1 MSQLHPQTLKFLAN
15 LKKNNNKPWFDK
27 NKSLYEEIK
36 KEITSVSSDVIKE
49 VNKFDASLGAID
61 PKKTIF
67 RIYRDIRFS
76 KDKSPYKNN
85 IGFWMAKGGMKSPAA
100 GYYVHLQPGQS
111 FLGGGIWMPEP
122 EQLNKIRQ
130 EIDYNFAAFKKII
143 NNPAFKKTFGTLS
156 TEEKLSR
163 PPKNYDETNP
173 AIEFIKLK
181 SFTVGTKLTD
191 AQVLSPGF
199 AKDVAKIFKTMY
211 RFIRYLNEA
220 IN

>member
-1 MSQLHPQTLKFLAN
+1 MNFEKALKFLKDLAR
-15 LKKNNNKPWFDK
+15 NNNRDWFEK
-27 NKSLYEEIK
+27 NKTRYIESKEEFEVFVSDLLNDMIEFDDSLAGL
-36 KEITSVSSDVIKE
+36 
-49 VNKFDASLGAID
+49 N
-61 PKKTIF
+61 PKKLIF
-67 RIYRDIRFS
+67 RIYRDVRFS
-76 KDKSPYKNN
+76 KDKSPYKKNLSAAFSSE
-85 IGFWMAKGGMKSPAA
+85 GKGLGTP
-100 GYYVHLQPGQS
+100 GYYVHFQPNNES
-111 FLGGGIWMPEP
+111 FVGIGLFQPVP
-122 EQLNKIRQ
+122 DKLARIRQ

-143 NNPAFKKTFGTLS
+143 NKPAFKKTFGTLS

-211 RFIRYLNEA
+211 PFIRYLNEA

>member
-1 MSQLHPQTLKFLAN
+1 
-15 LKKNNNKPWFDK
+15 
-27 NKSLYEEIK
+27 
-36 KEITSVSSDVIKE
+36 
-49 VNKFDASLGAID
+49 
-61 PKKTIF
+61 
-67 RIYRDIRFS
+67 
-76 KDKSPYKNN
+76 
-85 IGFWMAKGGMKSPAA
+85 
-100 GYYVHLQPGQS
+100 
-111 FLGGGIWMPEP
+111 MPEP

-211 RFIRYLNEA
+211 PFIRYLNEA